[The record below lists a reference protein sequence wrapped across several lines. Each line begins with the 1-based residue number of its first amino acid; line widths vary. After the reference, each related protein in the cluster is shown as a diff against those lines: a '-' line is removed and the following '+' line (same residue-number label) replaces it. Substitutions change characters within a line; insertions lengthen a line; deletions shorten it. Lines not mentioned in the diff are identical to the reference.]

1 MALDQDTINT
11 AGIGDKFDARIA
23 GLEGRQGEQLG
34 RSAALA
40 GKQQE
45 IAGEEEKLI
54 AERGRETQAPREAL
68 IAKVRDKPGSDVGE
82 KPIPQYERPQM
93 DPKDLHDTF
102 GALMVAATLVGVA
115 TRGAYSGIMGAMT
128 GALEGFTKADHQMVE
143 DSLKVYDK
151 NLASIKEQNSQKR
164 RAVEDA
170 WKKYSNDLV
179 GLKTELELIASK
191 YDDPLA
197 LQAARSKSLSETQK
211 LIDANIRSIDTAI
224 QRLEA
229 TRASIE
235 GSRAR
240 QAEASARFAQSEE
253 RLQLARERAAKA
265 DEERSARL
273 NSRQFKDEQSLRKEY
288 EVISKP
294 LQKEGAEIDRI
305 LYYADHPQAFSDVQ
319 LRQAVSQFQKGARGT
334 NAMIASMTNFG
345 SLDERIAGHFSRFFE
360 GVYEP
365 EQRADI
371 KNLFIGLRDKVVK
384 PALDTEQAR
393 FRYLATQ
400 NKFNPDHII
409 LPPGG
414 GLGVQDPTQD
424 EIPVTVTPRP

>member
-40 GKQQE
+40 GKQME

-54 AERGRETQAPREAL
+54 TERGKETAAPRQAL
-68 IAKVRDKPGSDVGE
+68 IERSRDRPSSDVDE
-82 KPIPQYERPQM
+82 VPIPKYERPRM

-102 GALMVAATLVGVA
+102 GALMVASTLVGVA

-128 GALEGFTKADHQMVE
+128 GALEGFTKADQQLVE
-143 DSLKVYDK
+143 ESLKVYDK

-179 GLKTELELIASK
+179 GLKTELELVASK

-211 LIDANIRSIDTAI
+211 LIDANIRAIDTAI
-224 QRLEA
+224 QRLEG

-235 GSRAR
+235 SSRAR
-240 QAEASARFAQSEE
+240 AAEASARLAQSEE
-253 RLQLARERAAKA
+253 RLQLARERAAKT
-265 DEERSARL
+265 DEERNNRL
-273 NSRQFKDEQSLRKEY
+273 MSRQFRDEKALREEY
-288 EVISKP
+288 EKISKP
-294 LQKEGAEIDRI
+294 LQNEQQQIERI

-371 KNLFIGLRDKVVK
+371 KNLFVGLRDKVVK
-384 PALDTEQAR
+384 PALDAEQAK

-400 NKFNPDHII
+400 NSFNPDHII

-414 GLGVQDPTQD
+414 GLGAPSAPEAEV
-424 EIPVTVTPRP
+424 PVTVTPLQ